1 MIQKVEQILK
11 DLIIGKI
18 PVKLNLNEPDRFENG
33 QTFKEDIVIE
43 LPDDDCIWCEF
54 DWSYIRK
61 KGQKSSDRLTPDDSD
76 KLILDYLNIK
86 TCIFSPKDEE
96 MSLDVPSEEVD
107 INKNP
112 ELKSL
117 MKTFLMGELPVDI
130 DYKKENRLLK
140 FEEFVNEKKE
150 LKYTKKDV
158 YKKGDEIA
166 YRTYF
171 PPSGMLDSSKGEY
184 SKTIDTGVIEKRT
197 KKGSGYEYKLK
208 YGHTVRPGEILGVI
222 E

>member
-18 PVKLNLNEPDRFENG
+18 PVKLNLHKPNKFENSE
-33 QTFKEDIVIE
+33 TFKEDVVLE

-61 KGQKSSDRLTPDDSD
+61 KGMKSNNNLTPPDPD

-86 TCIFSPKDEE
+86 ICIFSPYDEE

-117 MKTFLMGELPVDI
+117 MKTFLMNELPVDI

-150 LKYTKKDV
+150 IK
-158 YKKGDEIA
+158 
-166 YRTYF
+166 
-171 PPSGMLDSSKGEY
+171 
-184 SKTIDTGVIEKRT
+184 
-197 KKGSGYEYKLK
+197 
-208 YGHTVRPGEILGVI
+208 
-222 E
+222 